1 MYLLFV
7 IITFIYLLI
16 NSKYKL
22 KNDIRNN
29 ILIIISLI
37 ISFGSYASLIYIIFI
52 DIVPKLIYSLKKGE
66 EDMKDRLNTFLKLL
80 RIKNDETLIEMSKKL
95 DLKLVELSK
104 IENNKIYVPENFK
117 EKIVNNYNLTEQEE
131 KELNISLDLRKN
143 TNEIIEEF
151 NRTLDYT
158 NDDILD
164 CVKDIHNLLDGKIDE
179 DLLDKV
185 MNRLNELNI
194 RNRKGLIF
202 REYENNYLDD

>member
-1 MYLLFV
+1 MYLFWS
-7 IITFIYLLI
+7 IITFTYILIYYKYKFKNNTRNNLLLI
-16 NSKYKL
+16 CA
-22 KNDIRNN
+22 
-29 ILIIISLI
+29 LI
-37 ISFGSYASLIYIIFI
+37 ISIGSYASLIYIIFI